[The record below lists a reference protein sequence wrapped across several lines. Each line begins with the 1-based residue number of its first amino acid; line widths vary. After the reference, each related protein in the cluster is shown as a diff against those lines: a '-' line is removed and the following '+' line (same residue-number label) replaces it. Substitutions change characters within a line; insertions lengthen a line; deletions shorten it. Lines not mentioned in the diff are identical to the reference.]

1 MFVVIGFMLS
11 GAFLGFVFRKTKINW
26 IQKLITLF
34 IWLLLFLLGI
44 EAGSNESVVT
54 GLGTIGLEA
63 LIITVAA
70 MLGSCLLALA
80 LWKYLNKDNN
90 KEKDKESEKIN
101 K

>member
-11 GAFLGFVFRKTKINW
+11 GVFLGFLFRKTKINW
-26 IQKLITLF
+26 IQKIITLF

-54 GLGTIGLEA
+54 GLGTIGMEA
-63 LIITVAA
+63 LIITTAA
-70 MLGSCLLALA
+70 MLGSSLLALA
-80 LWKYLNKDNN
+80 LWKYLT
-90 KEKDKESEKIN
+90 KEKDKKSK